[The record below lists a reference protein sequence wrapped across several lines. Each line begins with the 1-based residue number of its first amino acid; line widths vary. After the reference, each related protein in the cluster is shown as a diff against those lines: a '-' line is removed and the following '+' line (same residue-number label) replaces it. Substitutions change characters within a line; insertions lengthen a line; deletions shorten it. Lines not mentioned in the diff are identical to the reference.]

1 MSVEMLSAVPRLC
14 RTFYLK
20 RLPLPSNRRYRSN
33 GDCLEVRGK
42 IIGSVL
48 CSIVYNNCAQCNAH
62 SHSHTNSPNSY
73 LLVRFSFSVM
83 FFWNCFGGA
92 GGHSK
97 CLASLVGPVHVLSTA
112 MFLCNCLWTNKDD
125 DDDDIVR
132 CSLAFRDYF
141 VIVYLCMCAFVV
153 LDLVS
158 SVLCQ

>member
-42 IIGSVL
+42 LLGLFCAVL
-48 CSIVYNNCAQCNAH
+48 CATIVH
-62 SHSHTNSPNSY
+62 SAMHTATHTRTALTVICWLGLAF
-73 LLVRFSFSVM
+73 LL
-83 FFWNCFGGA
+83 CFCETVWGA

-112 MFLCNCLWTNKDD
+112 MFLCNCLWTNKDG

-158 SVLCQ
+158 SVL